1 MKVLSIVNHKGGVGK
16 TILALVLGKLLSE
29 SVRVLLIDLDPQANL
44 TLALTRQRSREIPQS
59 YHLLMGESVEPLKLS
74 ESLSLIPS
82 SVLLSLA
89 EKKLANEK
97 DKELRLS
104 QNLNK
109 YSDYQIAIIDTP
121 PNLSLPTLNAVV
133 ASDGVIVPLQLQYF
147 AVAGLE
153 TIFELLKAVAQS
165 YNKGIDVWLAPNAYE
180 KRIAIQRDLL
190 ERIQKRAQVPI
201 LPSIP
206 KRSAFMSIS
215 MDGDISYL
223 DKDVRSILNQY
234 TEEVLAWLKRDQRQ
248 ETF

>member
-16 TILALVLGKLLSE
+16 TTLALVLGKLLSE
-29 SVRVLLIDLDPQANL
+29 RVRVLLIDLDPQANL

-59 YHLLMGESVEPLKLS
+59 YHLLMGEPVEPIKLS

-89 EKKLANEK
+89 EKRLANEK

-104 QNLNK
+104 QNLNR
-109 YSDYQIAIIDTP
+109 YSNYQIVIIDTP
-121 PNLSLPTLNAVV
+121 PNLSLPTLNAIV

-180 KRIAIQRDLL
+180 KRIATQRDLL
-190 ERIQKRAQVPI
+190 EHTQKRAQVPI
-201 LPSIP
+201 LSPIP
-206 KRSAFMSIS
+206 KRSAFMSLS

-223 DKDVRSILNQY
+223 DRDVLSILNRY
-234 TEEVLAWLKRDQRQ
+234 IEEVLAWLKRSQRQ

>member
-16 TILALVLGKLLSE
+16 TTLALVLGKLLSE

-59 YHLLMGESVEPLKLS
+59 YHLFKLS

-82 SVLLSLA
+82 SVLLSLV
-89 EKKLANEK
+89 EKRLANEK
-97 DKELRLS
+97 DKELRLL

-109 YSDYQIAIIDTP
+109 YSDYQIVIIDTP

-153 TIFELLKAVAQS
+153 TIFELFKVVAQS

-201 LPSIP
+201 LPPIP

-234 TEEVLAWLKRDQRQ
+234 TEEVLAWLKRSQRQ

>member
-16 TILALVLGKLLSE
+16 TTLALVLGKLLSE
-29 SVRVLLIDLDPQANL
+29 SVRVLLMDLDPQANL
-44 TLALTRQRSREIPQS
+44 TLALTRQRSRETPQS
-59 YHLLMGESVEPLKLS
+59 YHLLMGEPVEPIKLS

-89 EKKLANEK
+89 EKRLANEK

-104 QNLNK
+104 QNLNR
-109 YSDYQIAIIDTP
+109 YSDYQIVIIDTP

-180 KRIAIQRDLL
+180 KRIATQRDLL
-190 ERIQKRAQVPI
+190 EHTQKRAQVPI
-201 LPSIP
+201 LPPIP
-206 KRSAFMSIS
+206 KRSAFMSLS

-223 DKDVRSILNQY
+223 DRDVRSTLNQY
-234 TEEVLAWLKRDQRQ
+234 IEEVLAWLKRSQTQ

>member
-16 TILALVLGKLLSE
+16 TTLALVLGKLLSE

-59 YHLLMGESVEPLKLS
+59 YHLLMGEPVDPLKLS

-82 SVLLSLA
+82 SVLLSLV
-89 EKKLANEK
+89 EKRLANEK

-109 YSDYQIAIIDTP
+109 YSDYQIVIIDTP

-153 TIFELLKAVAQS
+153 TIFELLKVVAQS

-180 KRIAIQRDLL
+180 KRIAIQRNLL
-190 ERIQKRAQVPI
+190 ERLQKKAQVPI
-201 LPSIP
+201 LPPIP
-206 KRSAFMSIS
+206 KRSVFMSIS

-223 DKDVRSILNQY
+223 DRDVRDILNQY
-234 TEEVLAWLKRDQRQ
+234 TEEVLAWLKRSQR
-248 ETF
+248 

>member
-16 TILALVLGKLLSE
+16 TTLALVLGKLLSE

-59 YHLLMGESVEPLKLS
+59 YHLLMGEPVEPLKLS

-82 SVLLSLA
+82 SVLLSLV
-89 EKKLANEK
+89 EKRLANEK

-104 QNLNK
+104 QNLNR
-109 YSDYQIAIIDTP
+109 YSDYQIVIIDTP

-190 ERIQKRAQVPI
+190 ERIQKKAQVPT
-201 LPSIP
+201 LPPIP
-206 KRSAFMSIS
+206 KRSAFMYIS

-234 TEEVLAWLKRDQRQ
+234 TEEVLAWLKRSQRQ

>member
-16 TILALVLGKLLSE
+16 TTLALVLGKLLSE
-29 SVRVLLIDLDPQANL
+29 RVRVLLIDLDPQANL

-59 YHLLMGESVEPLKLS
+59 YHLLMGEPVEPIKLS

-82 SVLLSLA
+82 SVLLSLV
-89 EKKLANEK
+89 EKRLANEK

-109 YSDYQIAIIDTP
+109 YSDYQIVIIDTP
-121 PNLSLPTLNAVV
+121 PNLSLPTLNAIV
-133 ASDGVIVPLQLQYF
+133 ATDGVIVPLQLQYF

-180 KRIAIQRDLL
+180 KRIATQRDLL
-190 ERIQKRAQVPI
+190 EHTQKRAQVPI
-201 LPSIP
+201 LSPIP
-206 KRSAFMSIS
+206 KRSAFMSLS

-223 DKDVRSILNQY
+223 DRDVLSILNRY
-234 TEEVLAWLKRDQRQ
+234 IEEVLAWLKRSQRQ

>member
-16 TILALVLGKLLSE
+16 TTLALVLGKLLSE

-59 YHLLMGESVEPLKLS
+59 YHLLMGEPVEPLKLS

-82 SVLLSLA
+82 SVLLSLV
-89 EKKLANEK
+89 EKRLANEK

-109 YSDYQIAIIDTP
+109 YSDYQIVIIDTP
-121 PNLSLPTLNAVV
+121 PNLSLPTLNAIV

-153 TIFELLKAVAQS
+153 TIFELLKVVAQS

-201 LPSIP
+201 LPLIP

-234 TEEVLAWLKRDQRQ
+234 TEEVLAWLKRSQRQ

>member
-16 TILALVLGKLLSE
+16 TTLALVLGKLLSE

-59 YHLLMGESVEPLKLS
+59 YHLLMGEPVEPLKLS

-82 SVLLSLA
+82 SVLLSLV
-89 EKKLANEK
+89 EKRLTNEK

-104 QNLNK
+104 QNLNR
-109 YSDYQIAIIDTP
+109 YSDYQIVIIDTP
-121 PNLSLPTLNAVV
+121 PNLSLPTLNAIV
-133 ASDGVIVPLQLQYF
+133 ATDGVIVPLQLQYF

-180 KRIAIQRDLL
+180 KRIATQRDIL
-190 ERIQKRAQVPI
+190 ENIQKKAQVPI

-206 KRSAFMSIS
+206 KRSAFMSLS

-223 DKDVRSILNQY
+223 DRDVLSILNRY
-234 TEEVLAWLKRDQRQ
+234 IEEVLAWLKRSQRQ
-248 ETF
+248 ETL

>member
-16 TILALVLGKLLSE
+16 TTLALVLGKLLSE

-59 YHLLMGESVEPLKLS
+59 YHLLMGEPVEPLKLS

-82 SVLLSLA
+82 SVLLSLV
-89 EKKLANEK
+89 EKRLTNEK

-104 QNLNK
+104 QNLNR
-109 YSDYQIAIIDTP
+109 YSDYQIVIIDTP
-121 PNLSLPTLNAVV
+121 PNLSLPTLNAIV
-133 ASDGVIVPLQLQYF
+133 ATDGVIVPLQLQYF

-180 KRIAIQRDLL
+180 KRIATQRDIL
-190 ERIQKRAQVPI
+190 EHIQKKAQVPI

-206 KRSAFMSIS
+206 KRSAFMSLS

-223 DKDVRSILNQY
+223 DRDVLSILNRY
-234 TEEVLAWLKRDQRQ
+234 IEEVLAWLKRSQRQ
-248 ETF
+248 ETL

>member
-16 TILALVLGKLLSE
+16 TTLALVLGKLLSE

-59 YHLLMGESVEPLKLS
+59 YHLLMGEPVEPLKLS

-89 EKKLANEK
+89 EKRLANEK

-109 YSDYQIAIIDTP
+109 YSDYQIVIIDTP

-153 TIFELLKAVAQS
+153 TIFELLKVVAQS
-165 YNKGIDVWLAPNAYE
+165 YDKGIDVWLAPNAYE

-190 ERIQKRAQVPI
+190 EQIQKRAQVPI

-234 TEEVLAWLKRDQRQ
+234 TEEVLAWLKRDQTQ
-248 ETF
+248 

>member
-16 TILALVLGKLLSE
+16 TTLALVLGKLLSE

-59 YHLLMGESVEPLKLS
+59 YHLLMGEPVEPLKLS

-82 SVLLSLA
+82 SVLLSLV
-89 EKKLANEK
+89 EKRLANEK

-153 TIFELLKAVAQS
+153 TIFELLKVVVQS

-180 KRIAIQRDLL
+180 ERIAIQRDLL
-190 ERIQKRAQVPI
+190 ERMQKKVQVPI
-201 LPSIP
+201 LPPIP

-234 TEEVLAWLKRDQRQ
+234 IEEVLAWLKRSQKQ

>member
-16 TILALVLGKLLSE
+16 TTLALVLGKLLSE

-59 YHLLMGESVEPLKLS
+59 YHLLMGEPVEPLKLS

-89 EKKLANEK
+89 EKRLANEK

-109 YSDYQIAIIDTP
+109 YSDYQIVIIDTP
-121 PNLSLPTLNAVV
+121 PNLSLPTLNAIV
-133 ASDGVIVPLQLQYF
+133 STDGVIVPLQLQYF

-180 KRIAIQRDLL
+180 KRIATQRDIL
-190 ERIQKRAQVPI
+190 EHIQKKAQVPI
-201 LPSIP
+201 LPPIP

-215 MDGDISYL
+215 MDADISYL
-223 DKDVRSILNQY
+223 DKDVRSILNRY
-234 TEEVLAWLKRDQRQ
+234 IEEVLAWLKRSQRQ
-248 ETF
+248 ETL